1 MTYSF
6 YRSMDNI
13 NKRFTA
19 RESGDFIGAE
29 MVVAFW
35 ETKPEIVKKLLPPPL
50 KPVKYPLANVF
61 IGDFPKTN
69 WGLPY
74 RESALFLRSQFNNV
88 PGNYCLA
95 MHLEG
100 PGADMGMVSGRE
112 SYGFPKKGAKVV
124 FKLNGDKFEGWSE
137 RHGVRNLHLKA
148 RLNGKANTPDMEK
161 ILAET
166 AAASGD
172 AIAYNFKYF
181 REPGERMNFDYKPVL
196 TSSITIY
203 RPEVQILGEVEI
215 TLDSSIHD
223 PWAEIEVVR
232 PLGALYLKGT
242 NSMTTGKIEAEVD
255 PLEFLPYSFIKMD
268 WF

>member
-1 MTYSF
+1 MSYSF
-6 YRSMDNI
+6 YRSMDDI
-13 NKRFTA
+13 KKRFKEH
-19 RESGDFIGAE
+19 ESGDFIGAE

-50 KPVKYPLANVF
+50 NPVKYPLANTF

-69 WGLPY
+69 FGLPY
-74 RESALFLRSQFNNV
+74 RESALFLRSQFNNI

-100 PGADMGMVSGRE
+100 PGADLGMAGGRE
-112 SYGFPKKGAKVV
+112 SYGFPKKCAKVV
-124 FKLNGDKFEGWSE
+124 FNLKGDKFEGWSE
-137 RHGVRNLHLKA
+137 RHGVRNVHIKA
-148 RLNGKANTPDMEK
+148 KLNGKPNTPDIEK

-166 AAASGD
+166 DATSGD
-172 AIAYNFKYF
+172 TIAYNFKHF
-181 REPGERMNFDYKPVL
+181 REPGGNNYDYKPVL
-196 TSSITIY
+196 TSSITVY
-203 RPEVQILGEVEI
+203 RPEIQILGEVEI
-215 TLDSSIHD
+215 TLGSSIHD

-255 PLEFLPYSFIKMD
+255 PKEFLPYSFLKMD